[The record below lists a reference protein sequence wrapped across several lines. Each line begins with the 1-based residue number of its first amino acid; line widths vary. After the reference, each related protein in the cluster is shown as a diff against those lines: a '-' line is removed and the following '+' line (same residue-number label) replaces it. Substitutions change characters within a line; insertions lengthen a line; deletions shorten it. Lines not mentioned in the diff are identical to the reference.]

1 MGDSFMLVE
10 EDCKFGLQPLTFRK
24 LMRSIIMKKFHLTFL
39 LWCALLLTARAQ
51 KYFSISG
58 YLTDETNGETI
69 IGANVYNQ
77 DNPVQGTATNDYG
90 FYSLSLPPDHY
101 RLVFSFLGYQDKVIT
116 IYLGQDT
123 VINLALSEGL
133 QIEEVV
139 VVAKRPDENIAGTSM
154 GKVDLPMENIKT
166 LPAIFGE
173 VDVLKTLQLLPGVR
187 SAGEGGTGF
196 YVRGGGADQNLVL
209 LDEAPVYN
217 SGHMLGFFSIFNADA
232 IKNTT
237 LYKGEMPA
245 RYGGRLSSVVDVQM
259 KEGNARDL
267 EIDGG
272 IGLISSRLTLQ
283 GPIVKERTSFI
294 VSARRT
300 YIMDLVQPFIKNSN
314 FSGTNYY
321 FYDLNAKV
329 NTRFSQRDRL
339 YFSTY
344 FGRDVL
350 NYKSEANDF
359 AINMPY
365 GNATA
370 TLRWNH
376 LFNDKLFVNTSV
388 IFNDYQF
395 SFAGGQDVFNFKLSS
410 GVNDWNGKID
420 FDYYPNYRHK
430 IRFGGNI
437 IYHTFTPN
445 VVEGAIGDVEFK
457 SNIKPKYGLET
468 ALYLQDEWSLS
479 SKITVNAGLRYSRFS
494 QLGPYQIIDGDYIP
508 KGQSVISYDGVEP
521 RFGLGWKLNSSTSI
535 KAGYTYAN
543 QYVHLVSNSSSTL
556 PTDVWVPS
564 SVLVKPQQGAQYAAG
579 VFKNWI
585 NNALET
591 SVEVYFRNMH
601 DQIDY
606 RDDYVNNVGTEV
618 ETNFVFGTGRA
629 YGAEFFLRKTQGD
642 LNGWLGYTL
651 SRTERSFPL
660 IEQGRWYPATY
671 DRIHDLSL
679 VGNYALTKKWDLGL
693 VFIYGTGRAY
703 TPVEGVYFIDQK
715 LVTNYA
721 PRNSL
726 RLEPYHRL
734 DLSATYRPKADR
746 ARSWQGYWTF
756 SIYNM
761 YNRRNTFFT
770 YVNYKTDLSK
780 GSAQAQ
786 AYKVSIFPIIP
797 SITWNFKWK

>member
-1 MGDSFMLVE
+1 
-10 EDCKFGLQPLTFRK
+10 
-24 LMRSIIMKKFHLTFL
+24 MKKSYQLLVVFLVLGFHLS
-39 LWCALLLTARAQ
+39 AQ
-51 KYFSISG
+51 KYISISG
-58 YLTDETNGETI
+58 YLTDENSGETL

-77 DNPVQGTATNDYG
+77 INPVQGTSTNDYG
-90 FYSLSLPPDHY
+90 FYSLSLPPDQY
-101 RLVFSFLGYQDKVIT
+101 KIVFSFLGYQDKIIT
-116 IYLGQDT
+116 VNLSTDT

-133 QIEEVV
+133 QMEEVV
-139 VVAKRPDENIAGTSM
+139 VVAERKDENITGTSM
-154 GKVDLPMENIKT
+154 GKVDLPMEKIKT
-166 LPAIFGE
+166 LPALFGE

-196 YVRGGGADQNLVL
+196 FVRGGGADQNLVL

-259 KEGNARDL
+259 KEGNDRSIQA
-267 EIDGG
+267 EGG

-283 GPIVKERTSFI
+283 GPILKEKTSFI

-314 FSGTNYY
+314 FNGTNYY
-321 FYDLNAKV
+321 FYDLNAKI
-329 NTRFSQRDRL
+329 NTKFSQRDRL

-370 TLRWNH
+370 TMRWNH
-376 LFNDKLFVNTSV
+376 LFSDKLFVNTSI

-395 SFAGGQDVFNFKLSS
+395 AFTGGQDVFKFKLSS
-410 GVNDWNGKID
+410 GVKDWNGKID

-430 IRFGGNI
+430 LKFGGNI
-437 IYHTFTPN
+437 IHHTFTPN
-445 VVEGAIGDVEFK
+445 VVEGSIGEVDFK
-457 SNIKPKYGLET
+457 SSVTSKYGLES
-468 ALYLQDEWSLS
+468 ALYFQDEWSVS
-479 SKITVNAGLRYSRFS
+479 NRITLNGGLRYSRFT
-494 QLGPYQIIDGDYIP
+494 QLGPYRIASTGEQIP
-508 KGQSVISYDGVEP
+508 KGKGVITYDGWEP
-521 RFGLGWKLNSSTSI
+521 RLGLGWKFDASTSF
-535 KAGYTYAN
+535 KAGYTYVN

-564 SVLVKPQQGAQYAAG
+564 SVLVKPQRGAQYAAG
-579 VFKNWI
+579 LFKNWN

-591 SVEVYFRNMH
+591 SIEVYYRDMH

-606 RDDYVNNVGTEV
+606 RDDYVNSVGTEV
-618 ETNFVFGTGRA
+618 ETNFVYGSGRA
-629 YGAEFFLRKTQGD
+629 YGAEFFLRKSQGD
-642 LNGWLGYTL
+642 LNGWIGYTL
-651 SRTERSFPL
+651 SKTERSFPL
-660 IEQGRWYPATY
+660 IENGRWYPATY
-671 DRIHDLSL
+671 DRTHDLSL
-679 VGNYALTKKWDLGL
+679 VSNYSLNKKWELGM

-703 TPVEGVYFIDQK
+703 TPVESVYFIDQQ

-734 DLSATYRPKADR
+734 DLSATYRPKADQNR
-746 ARSWQGYWTF
+746 RWGGFWTF
-756 SIYNM
+756 SLYNV

-770 YVNYKTDLSK
+770 YVKYNTDLNS